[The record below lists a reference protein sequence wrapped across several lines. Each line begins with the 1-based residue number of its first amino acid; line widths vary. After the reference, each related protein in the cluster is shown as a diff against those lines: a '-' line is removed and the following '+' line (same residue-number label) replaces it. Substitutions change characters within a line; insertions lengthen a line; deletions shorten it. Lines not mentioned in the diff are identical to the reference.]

1 MIKPVKA
8 LNYKQIIF
16 KSQCWTIMR
25 EIDECHYIKFVERRM
40 KNGKSPHKITVE
52 KGRMFLD
59 FTV

>member
-1 MIKPVKA
+1 
-8 LNYKQIIF
+8 
-16 KSQCWTIMR
+16 MR
-25 EIDECHYIKFVERRM
+25 EIDDCHYIKFVERRM